1 MDIVKIDKNS
11 IFEKTFQQL
20 SIILKEA
27 DLPKLNYENI
37 SIRCSRILDNAALIT
52 VESICLTSTSN
63 SMLNCSCDQ
72 LRAATKYQVTLI
84 TNKSGWISRELK
96 MEDQYTGISF
106 LSITLFEIGYIFK

>member
-11 IFEKTFQQL
+11 TFEKTFQQL

-63 SMLNCSCDQ
+63 SMLNCSCDK
-72 LRAATKYQVTLI
+72 LKTATKYNISLF
-84 TNKSGWISRELK
+84 TNKNRWVSRELV
-96 MEDQYTGISF
+96 MDDQYTGSNYKF
-106 LSITLFEIGYIFK
+106 SYFKII